1 MWFQK
6 ICIPLTEGFFQ
17 FEPPPPRFSIPGGVH
32 GATQLL
38 EFPLFFFLDP
48 LTPWI
53 FHIHK

>member
-38 EFPLFFFLDP
+38 EFPLFFFLGP
-48 LTPWI
+48 LTP
-53 FHIHK
+53 